1 MQATTSTQATAQHQ
15 GERTTEQPGSSQ
27 ETTTK
32 TCLSCGASVA
42 VREDG
47 TVVGGELDC
56 GH

>member
-1 MQATTSTQATAQHQ
+1 MQATTSMQATAQHQ
-15 GERTTEQPGSSQ
+15 SERTTGQPGSSQ